1 MNINLVSDN
10 FLDTLLEEEIKVN
23 VGVN

>member
-1 MNINLVSDN
+1 MNINLVLDN

-23 VGVN
+23 VGAN

>member
-10 FLDTLLEEEIKVN
+10 FLDTLLEDEIKVN
-23 VGVN
+23 VGAN